1 MNNTT
6 SQKSGQRTKPA
17 LTGENYADLAEK
29 VIKNLKTDKNDPN
42 KTRSMLTTSQIRNLL
57 AMTTDI
63 YNDVQNI
70 QGTKLDEK
78 IVERINYL
86 RVRFAYEAGRDPK
99 VGEFVKEAHII
110 RYIKLIHDK
119 NAYILFSRYMEAL
132 VAYHRYYG
140 GKDQ

>member
-6 SQKSGQRTKPA
+6 SQKSGQRTIPA

-110 RYIKLIHDK
+110 PYIKHIHDK
-119 NAYILFSRYMEAL
+119 NTYILFSRYMEAL